1 MNKINLLL
9 ALLLCLST
17 VAYAQQE
24 TPSTT
29 DTESLRK
36 RNETDQ
42 RIYQLA
48 MRYNDLP
55 AARVKLME
63 LIERNPNNN
72 RYAELLATLYF
83 DDGQFAS
90 AAVAA
95 IDLLER
101 NDQNPT
107 GLEIAAYAL
116 EQLGAM
122 DRALPNFERHY
133 LITGTLFSLYKS
145 AYLQFSLNKEEEAM
159 NSVNMI
165 IKDRKSTDELIGF
178 PIENNDTQEVSLK
191 AAALNL
197 KGMIY
202 MGQQNKAEAVEAL
215 NEALSLA
222 PDFLVAQENLKA
234 AQNM

>member
-17 VAYAQQE
+17 VVYAQQE

-202 MGQQNKAEAVEAL
+202 MGQQNKAEAIEAL

>member
-17 VAYAQQE
+17 VVYAQQE

-202 MGQQNKAEAVEAL
+202 MGQQNKAEAIEAL

-222 PDFLVAQENLKA
+222 PDFQVAQENLKA

>member
-17 VAYAQQE
+17 VVYAQQE

-178 PIENNDTQEVSLK
+178 PIENNDTQ
-191 AAALNL
+191 
-197 KGMIY
+197 
-202 MGQQNKAEAVEAL
+202 
-215 NEALSLA
+215 
-222 PDFLVAQENLKA
+222 
-234 AQNM
+234 